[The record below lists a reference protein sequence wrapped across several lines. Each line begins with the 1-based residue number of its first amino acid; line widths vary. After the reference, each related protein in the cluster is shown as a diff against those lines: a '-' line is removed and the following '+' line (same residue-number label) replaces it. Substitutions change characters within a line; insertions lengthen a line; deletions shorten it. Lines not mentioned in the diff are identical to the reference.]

1 MECSYI
7 LYGGEGG
14 GGGGG
19 EGQFTLMTY
28 TSFIK
33 YRCQLNSELT
43 RRPRN

>member
-14 GGGGG
+14 GGGKDN
-19 EGQFTLMTY
+19 LPSS
-28 TSFIK
+28 SFVK